1 MFSQVKQIIKSFSHL
16 YLYINRSTN
25 YYKSHAHERVLAK
38 LMLER
43 MGDYTKGRDRA
54 RAMSRADEV
63 HQFFVLPC
71 FLLPGHPG
79 DHHGIQDE
87 EDGTM
92 CSFYTLMYSQVKQ
105 FLTKLLTIIF
115 LHK

>member
-43 MGDYTKGRDRA
+43 MGDYTKGV
-54 RAMSRADEV
+54 DEV

-79 DHHGIQDE
+79 DHHDIQDK

-92 CSFYTLMYSQVKQ
+92 YSF
-105 FLTKLLTIIF
+105 
-115 LHK
+115 